1 MPSGI
6 VKWFNTEKGFGFI
19 MPNDGTKDLFVHFSE
34 FKNPTMTK
42 TSLIENDKVNYEI
55 GNGQKGPQA
64 INVKVEK

>member
-1 MPSGI
+1 MYLRWVFKSS
-6 VKWFNTEKGFGFI
+6 VTRLSA
-19 MPNDGTKDLFVHFSE
+19 DLFVHFSE